1 MGTLTDDSGKR
12 FTSELSEKLNELGV
26 EYIFGAFYDEDHHY
40 KDPNEALIK
49 DRFYLKEKLA
59 EYVYKES
66 DVATQAKDFLFGL
79 SIIICLQLIE

>member
-1 MGTLTDDSGKR
+1 MRYWDDIKKCKCFACGK
-12 FTSELSEKLNELGV
+12 V
-26 EYIFGAFYDEDHHY
+26 YDIYDLVIIEHKCSFN

-79 SIIICLQLIE
+79 SIMICLQLIE